1 MATPVKMLRLSKG
14 MDIGQVVR
22 WLKSPGDQVSEGET
36 LLEVE
41 SEKAIVELQAP
52 ASGVL
57 LKILVEPGQ
66 EVPVGT
72 ELGWVGEPDEAVPQ
86 EAKLPSAT
94 PLQAEGDSAPANS
107 SKPAPRSDQSQG
119 TSAGDQKV
127 KASPALR
134 RLASR
139 HGISLETVQGTGPG
153 GRITKEDLQ
162 RAIDLQET

>member
-1 MATPVKMLRLSKG
+1 MATAVKMLRLSKG
-14 MDIGQVVR
+14 MESGQVVQ
-22 WLKSPGDQVSEGET
+22 WLKSPGDQVSEGEG

-66 EVPVGT
+66 EVSVGT
-72 ELGWVGEPDEAVPQ
+72 VLGWVGQAGEAVPQ
-86 EAKLPSAT
+86 ESELPGPRPSEAGARSA
-94 PLQAEGDSAPANS
+94 AADST
-107 SKPAPRSDQSQG
+107 KPASTAAQTQG
-119 TSAGDQKV
+119 TPAEDQKV
-127 KASPALR
+127 RASPALR

-139 HGISLETVQGTGPG
+139 QGISLETVQGTGLG

-162 RAIDLQET
+162 RTIDLQET